1 MLWWQQSSNNV
12 SSKMWNGSWGF
23 LGIKS
28 DRRCPAGSEGAAW
41 RHQKSGSLFRQQAN
55 HRYVHI
61 LEQVLTSGRRLKSK
75 QTNKIEQRYAC
86 KNMCPKWKVV
96 WCEQNLVVFLFVCF
110 FGVGGILLVSFYKV
124 WFPEKT
130 GKRCIFLCPVV
141 CFDAMNTMGISWVF
155 RIGHNCLGTQRYFWV
170 CISGIL
176 LFLGA
181 RGNGDGTVQC
191 SGWLKS
197 WPVWASYFWKLCEK
211 LY

>member
-1 MLWWQQSSNNV
+1 MLKRRHSRVVISGFKPWLRKMLWWQQSSNNV

-96 WCEQNLVVFLFVCF
+96 WCEQNLVVFFFCLFFWGGGNPISF
-110 FGVGGILLVSFYKV
+110 FLQGLIPRKNRQKVYFPMSSGLL
-124 WFPEKT
+124 WCHEH
-130 GKRCIFLCPVV
+130 
-141 CFDAMNTMGISWVF
+141 N
-155 RIGHNCLGTQRYFWV
+155 GH
-170 CISGIL
+170 
-176 LFLGA
+176 FLG
-181 RGNGDGTVQC
+181 V
-191 SGWLKS
+191 
-197 WPVWASYFWKLCEK
+197 
-211 LY
+211 